1 MHMCLLTPSFPP
13 MVDGGVAISTGR
25 LVQCLL
31 RRGHQITVV
40 TTAPPAPPH
49 QSTWDWPIYS
59 PLLETREGQGGDTV
73 PGGRGMTVHYGLV
86 ENPIRAT
93 SSVESLCTWA
103 QARHQQHPF
112 DVILAYFVYPAG
124 YLATVLGEALRV
136 PVVCSCRGNDIS
148 KDMFI
153 TPEII
158 AAVLTHSTRLI
169 FVSHSLLHMADTLVP
184 CRAKAT
190 VVANTVDSMLFAP
203 DDTATRTPYGVVVVG
218 TSGLIRWKK
227 GIDLF
232 LPLIST
238 LCTMHDVQIL
248 VAGYSLDAAIDQQI
262 TDFLERH
269 NLRQR
274 LEMTGP
280 LPHQQMVHAL
290 RHMDLYVNTS
300 YQEGMPNGVLE
311 AMACALPVVA
321 TAADGTP
328 DLVQD
333 GVTGYLCPMGDL
345 DALVAGCRRLIT
357 QPNVRRRL
365 GQAGRRRV
373 QQHFQPD
380 QEAIAVETV
389 LRLATGEK
397 GAAPR

>member
-1 MHMCLLTPSFPP
+1 MHICLLTPSFPP

-25 LVQCLL
+25 LVQYLL

-40 TTAPPAPPH
+40 TAAPPGH
-49 QSTWDWPIYS
+49 
-59 PLLETREGQGGDTV
+59 
-73 PGGRGMTVHYGLV
+73 PGGSPGTPPGVIQPGMALHYGLV
-86 ENPIRAT
+86 EDPLRAAAA
-93 SSVESLCTWA
+93 VEALRVWA
-103 QARHQQHPF
+103 QAQHQREPF
-112 DVILAYFVYPAG
+112 EVILAYFMYPAA
-124 YLATVLGEALRV
+124 YLATLLGEVLGV

-158 AAVLTHSTRLI
+158 AAVLTRSTRLI
-169 FVSHSLLHMADTLVP
+169 FVSASLLHMADTLVP

-190 VVANTVDSMLFAP
+190 VVANAVDSTFFTP
-203 DDTATRTPYGVVVVG
+203 DTSAIPAAHRAVVVG

-232 LPLIST
+232 LPLIRT
-238 LCTMHDVQIL
+238 LCAVHEVQLLI
-248 VAGYSLDAAIDQQI
+248 AGYGLDAAIDQHI
-262 TDFLERH
+262 TAFLERY
-269 NLRQR
+269 NLRQQ
-274 LEMTGP
+274 LEITGP

-290 RHMDLYVNTS
+290 RRMDLYVNTS

-321 TAADGTP
+321 TDADGTP

-345 DALVAGCRRLIT
+345 DALVARCRTLIT
-357 QPNVRRRL
+357 QPTRRQHM

-389 LRLATGEK
+389 VQLAYAE
-397 GAAPR
+397 RSEVL